1 MKQAKTRT
9 CAATY
14 KLMVPIVDKKF
25 DRARLKKLSIFIACR
40 KNTNLH
46 HNYHHMY
53 RAYNTIH

>member
-1 MKQAKTRT
+1 MKQANTRT

-25 DRARLKKLSIFIACR
+25 GRANLKKQTILIACR

-46 HNYHHMY
+46 YL
-53 RAYNTIH
+53 